1 MLEYQNNLKEEN
13 IIDFDDIIL
22 LSTKLVKNTNLN
34 YKYII
39 IDEFQDTSLTRYN
52 LIKEILDK
60 TNANFLAVGDDY
72 QSIYRFTGCDLYL
85 FINFKKFFKDSKI
98 YKIQTT
104 YRNSQELLSL
114 AGDFIKKN
122 KLQINKNLK
131 SHKHLNKPVKIIYY
145 DNQKKEFVK
154 LLDLLYRQNKKNILV
169 LIRNNNDIN
178 KILTKELEI
187 ENNVIKYK
195 DMNIKYLTVHKSKGL
210 EEEIVIIINLED
222 NDWGFP
228 NKIKDEKILK
238 NILPKKEKYKY
249 AEERR
254 LFYVALTRTKNEV
267 YLLVNKNNKSYFI
280 KEIVNNNNKYIETI
294 STNDKI

>member
-1 MLEYQNNLKEEN
+1 M
-13 IIDFDDIIL
+13 
-22 LSTKLVKNTNLN
+22 
-34 YKYII
+34 
-39 IDEFQDTSLTRYN
+39 
-52 LIKEILDK
+52 
-60 TNANFLAVGDDY
+60 
-72 QSIYRFTGCDLYL
+72 
-85 FINFKKFFKDSKI
+85 KI
-98 YKIQTT
+98 
-104 YRNSQELLSL
+104 
-114 AGDFIKKN
+114 
-122 KLQINKNLK
+122 
-131 SHKHLNKPVKIIYY
+131 VYY

-154 LLDLLYRQNKKNILV
+154 LLDLLYKQNKKNILV

-187 ENNVIKYK
+187 ENNIIKYK

-238 NILPKKEKYKY
+238 YILPKKERYKY

-267 YLLVNKNNKSYFI
+267 YLLVNKNNKSNFI